1 MIGIRK
7 RLLAGAVASLLT
19 AAMPP
24 MVAAQAE
31 DREAR
36 LETLFAEL
44 AEPGRED
51 WSRIE
56 GEITRLWSQSG
67 SPAMDLLL
75 RRGAEA
81 MEAEDYA
88 AAIEHLTALTD
99 HAPDFAEGWNARA
112 TAFFLLGEYA
122 LSLADIERTL
132 ALNPQHFG
140 ALGGLAAIFEQSG
153 RPDLALAALRAVG
166 EITPNRPD
174 VAETIERLERA
185 AGVSDL

>member
-1 MIGIRK
+1 
-7 RLLAGAVASLLT
+7 
-19 AAMPP
+19 
-24 MVAAQAE
+24 
-31 DREAR
+31 
-36 LETLFAEL
+36 
-44 AEPGRED
+44 
-51 WSRIE
+51 
-56 GEITRLWSQSG
+56 
-67 SPAMDLLL
+67 MDLLL

-112 TAFFLLGEYA
+112 TAFFLMGEYA